1 MRSEAVLGLWQ
12 DRPAIEAM
20 ATARIAAEFG
30 FGRLGIGEMAT
41 YDAFAL
47 ATAVAHSVPHIQPV
61 LGPLAVTVRTPV
73 TIAMG
78 VASVVALTDRRT
90 HVALGTS
97 SQVVVEHW
105 HGRTRTGSTQT
116 LATTAQEVRALLAG
130 KREPRSGFRLRLPAT
145 DSTIAIAA
153 FGPSAVRVAARHA
166 DRMLLNMVTPAA
178 VEDFRRALDDA
189 GGTDVPLSA
198 WLVAAVDPTP
208 EEIRQIRSAVVGY
221 LAAPGYGEMF
231 TQAGYG
237 TLVEKARS
245 GAHPKAVLEAIPDG
259 FEQVVGLVGSRR
271 EIRDLLG
278 AYERAGLDT
287 VCVVPVTAAGDA
299 GRAALET
306 VAALTD
312 ASGVD

>member
-20 ATARIAAEFG
+20 TTARIASELG
-30 FGRLGIGEMAT
+30 YSRLGIGEMAT
-41 YDAFAL
+41 YDSFAL
-47 ATAVAHSVPHIQPV
+47 ATAVAQTVPRIQPV
-61 LGPLAVTVRTPV
+61 IGPLAVTVRTPA

-78 VASVVALTDRRT
+78 VASVVSLTGRRT

-97 SQVVVEHW
+97 SRVVVERW
-105 HGRTRTGSTQT
+105 HGRTRTGSAET
-116 LATTAQEVRALLAG
+116 LATTAQEVSALLAG
-130 KREPRSGFRLRLPAT
+130 ERDPRSGFRLRLPAT

-166 DRMLLNMVTPAA
+166 DRMLLNMVTPAE
-178 VEDFRRALDDA
+178 VENFRHKLDDA
-189 GGTDVPLSA
+189 GGTHVPLSA

-208 EEIRQIRSAVVGY
+208 EEIQQIRSAVVGY

-231 TQAGYG
+231 TRAGYG
-237 TLVEKARS
+237 RLVESARA
-245 GAHPKAVLEAIPDG
+245 GTHPRAVLEAIPDG
-259 FEQVVGLVGSRR
+259 FEQAVGLVGSRQ

-278 AYERAGLDT
+278 AYERAGLDAA
-287 VCVVPVTAAGDA
+287 CVVPVTAGGDA
-299 GRAALET
+299 GHRALET

-312 ASGVD
+312 ASGAD